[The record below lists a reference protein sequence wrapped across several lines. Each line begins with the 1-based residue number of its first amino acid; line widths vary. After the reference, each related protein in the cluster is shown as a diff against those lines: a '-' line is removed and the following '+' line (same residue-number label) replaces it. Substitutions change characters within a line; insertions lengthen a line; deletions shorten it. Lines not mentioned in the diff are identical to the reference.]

1 MAAPGPGGEKP
12 YAENA
17 GVIRPSQLVS
27 TFGPGSLVQTEHDSI
42 MVMGPD
48 SWSPRREHYRTL
60 RHAYLEALLGKTH
73 FRMPKADRGMV
84 VSCRSFPAWGVCSNP
99 RCRILQRHRAAPP
112 AGRTEFSCDR
122 CRSPLYPARFVM
134 MCERGHIDDFPWVEW
149 AHSKPKSECSKPHPV
164 LRMRARGKSTAL
176 SDYYVSCDDCGASRS
191 CGQATSRGGLAG
203 IVDKCS
209 GASPWLGGGGG
220 EGGGRPAARCGEG
233 GGEGGGPARPH
244 GVQTLSTSL
253 YYPSTVS
260 ALYIPRLLHPVQRI
274 IDDNMDAVN
283 GARAVVTLR
292 DLAERH
298 PLFAKV
304 RERYGAEEVEAQLA
318 ARLAPAAAGG
328 TPITKSSTEDD
339 IRRIEYDDLMAPGE
353 FHDREYLE
361 IGDADLGSGAP
372 RHISALKRV
381 RRLTEVRVI
390 RSFTRGTA
398 PDPHS
403 PESNAEVH
411 FCPIAGRPM
420 DWYPA
425 VENKGEGLLFSIDEG
440 LLCEWEGRRA
450 VAERCAPTIEALEQ
464 WARERRWPRRDP
476 PSPRYLLVHTV
487 SHILNRELARR
498 SGYSEASIRE
508 RIYCGA
514 GYNAIL
520 LYTASQSSDG
530 SLGGLVRQGEP
541 GRFLDLLS
549 SAVRRSASC
558 SGDPLCAGDDPAAK
572 RDEGVPAHAR
582 LNGSACYG
590 CALLPETSCEC
601 ANRLLDRRLVAG
613 DDELGFFNGL
623 A

>member
-1 MAAPGPGGEKP
+1 MAGPGGDAGGKP

-17 GVIRPSQLVS
+17 GAIRPSQLVS

-48 SWSPRREHYRTL
+48 SWSPRPEHYRVL
-60 RHAYLEALLGKTH
+60 HHAYLEALLGKTE

-99 RCRILQRHRAAPP
+99 HCRILQRHRAAPP
-112 AGRTEFSCDR
+112 AGRAEFSCDR
-122 CRSPLYPARFVM
+122 CRQPLYPARFVM
-134 MCERGHIDDFPWVEW
+134 MCERGHVDDFPWVEW
-149 AHSKPKSECSKPHPV
+149 AHSDSKSGCSEPHPV

-176 SDYYVSCDDCGASRS
+176 SDYYVSCDACGASRS
-191 CGQATSRGGLAG
+191 CGRATSHGGLAG
-203 IVDKCS
+203 IVDRCS
-209 GASPWLGGGGG
+209 GTSPWLGGGGG
-220 EGGGRPAARCGEG
+220 RPAACG
-233 GGEGGGPARPH
+233 GGEDGGPARPR

-260 ALYIPRLLHPVQRI
+260 ALYIPKLLHPVQRI

-283 GARAVVTLR
+283 GARAVAKLG
-292 DLAERH
+292 DLAERL
-298 PLFAKV
+298 PCFDGV
-304 RERYGAEEVEAQLA
+304 RKRYGAEEIEEQLA
-318 ARLAPAAAGG
+318 ARFAPAGVGG
-328 TPITKSSTEDD
+328 APITKASTEAD

-353 FHDREYLE
+353 FHDSEYLE
-361 IGDADLGSGAP
+361 IDDADLGTASHC
-372 RHISALKRV
+372 HISSLKRV
-381 RRLTEVRVI
+381 RRLTEIRVI
-390 RSFTRGTA
+390 RSFTRGMA
-398 PDPHS
+398 PDPYS
-403 PESNAEVH
+403 PESSAEVH

-425 VENKGEGLLFSIDEG
+425 VENKGEGLLFSLDEEV
-440 LLCEWEGRRA
+440 LREWEGRRA
-450 VAERCAPTIEALEQ
+450 VAERCAPTLESLEQ
-464 WARERRWPRRDP
+464 WARDHRWASREAP
-476 PSPRYLLVHTV
+476 PPRYLLVHTV

-541 GRFLDLLS
+541 DRFLDLLS

-558 SGDPLCAGDDPAAK
+558 SGDPLCADDDPAAK

-590 CALLPETSCEC
+590 CALLPETSCEY
-601 ANRLLDRRLVAG
+601 ANRLLDRRLVVG
-613 DDELGFFNGL
+613 DDELGFFNDL